1 MKKRPK
7 IGTKLKA
14 LIKLFWFTKIYPF
27 FFFEFLL
34 LMGGWAMARLAN
46 ILNDDLKI
54 AASNPCYFKL
64 DRIKKVEKKGYF

>member
-1 MKKRPK
+1 
-7 IGTKLKA
+7 
-14 LIKLFWFTKIYPF
+14 
-27 FFFEFLL
+27 
-34 LMGGWAMARLAN
+34 MARLAN